1 MPENSNMNRMSRG
14 RKNNPQAVEAV
25 PSSRAVY
32 EKQRVEL
39 KSGYPSGYPLGQ
51 TPTRSNI
58 RETVVNW
65 SDVWRVIK
73 KNIIL
78 LILIVLLCGFGYG
91 FGKSYLDPAQYE
103 STATIFLTPKFD
115 QEGELDQSSISTNRT
130 LLSNAIAL
138 MSRENIMV
146 QAAQEIGN
154 MTPDQIRDSLT
165 VEPIT
170 GTELI
175 SVTSTTSDPQL
186 SKNIVDATVNAF
198 IVTMKDNLNL
208 DNITI
213 VDQPKLNFESVSTP
227 FYIYILQ
234 GAAVGLLIDAVYVFI
249 RVVMDKRLR
258 TKEEAERYLGVPVF
272 VVLPDIG
279 KQ

>member
-1 MPENSNMNRMSRG
+1 MPDNQNSNRLSRNNRSRDEKASNNTQ
-14 RKNNPQAVEAV
+14 RKSFERQKTEI
-25 PSSRAVY
+25 
-32 EKQRVEL
+32 Q
-39 KSGYPSGYPLGQ
+39 SGYPAGYPLNPVSSK
-51 TPTRSNI
+51 TSI
-58 RETVVNW
+58 RENVVNW
-65 SDVWRVIK
+65 SDVWRVVR

-91 FGKSYLDPAQYE
+91 FGKSFLDPAQYE
-103 STATIFLTPKFD
+103 STATIFLTPKFT

-146 QAAQEIGN
+146 QAAQEVGN
-154 MTPDQIRDSLT
+154 MTPEQIRDTLT
-165 VEPIT
+165 VEPIA

-175 SVTSTTSDPQL
+175 SITSTTSDPQV
-186 SKNIVDATVNAF
+186 SKNIVDATVSAF
-198 IVTMKDNLNL
+198 IETMKDNLNL
-208 DNITI
+208 DNITV

-227 FYIYILQ
+227 VYIYILQ
-234 GAAVGLLIDAVYVFI
+234 GAAVGLIIDEVYVFI
-249 RVVMDKRLR
+249 RVVMDKRLK

-279 KQ
+279 KR

>member
-14 RKNNPQAVEAV
+14 KKNNPQAVEAI
-25 PSSRAVY
+25 PAGRAVY

-39 KSGYPSGYPLGQ
+39 KPGYPSGYPLGQ
-51 TPTRSNI
+51 TPARSNI

-65 SDVWRVIK
+65 NDVWRVIK
-73 KNIIL
+73 KNIVL
-78 LILIVLLCGFGYG
+78 LILIVLICGFGYG
-91 FGKSYLDPAQYE
+91 FGKSYFDPAQYE

-115 QEGELDQSSISTNRT
+115 QEGELDQSSINTNRT

-165 VEPIT
+165 VEPIS

-175 SVTSTTSDPQL
+175 SVTSTTSDPQV

-198 IVTMKDNLNL
+198 ISTMKDNLNL
-208 DNITI
+208 DNITV

-227 FYIYILQ
+227 LYIYILQ

-249 RVVMDKRLR
+249 RVVMDKRLK